1 MPWRQD
7 HMIPEPY
14 LVMTGMSY
22 LLPAWLAYESGFTYS
37 MASCLALCATTTGFH
52 WFRQQWLFEADIIAI
67 LNYSACMLF
76 NVHRAGPSAA
86 GIWALMTGYSLY
98 SYFVG
103 QQLSILSWDPD
114 WATQMFFHGLM
125 HLSTAYSAWFCF
137 TKRIENGDGTCRV
150 KWE

>member
-22 LLPAWLAYESGFTYS
+22 LLPAWLAYESGFYYS
-37 MASCLALCATTTGFH
+37 MSSCLFICATTMSFH
-52 WFRQQWLFEADIIAI
+52 WFRQQWMFEADVIAI
-67 LNYSACMLF
+67 LNYIGWLMF
-76 NVHRAGPSAA
+76 NVYRAGPSAA
-86 GIWALMTGYSLY
+86 GVWALMGGYSFY

-114 WATQMFFHGLM
+114 WTTQMFFHGLM
-125 HLSTAYSAWFCF
+125 HMSTAYSAWYSF
-137 TKRIENGDGTCRV
+137 TKRLENGDGICTS
-150 KWE
+150 KWD